1 MSDSTRYYFGVDS
14 GESWCNLPYKEALQL
29 KIDLAREVLA
39 NVLEVSPLKRDGEK
53 ANKILYKIKIIENDL
68 KECR

>member
-1 MSDSTRYYFGVDS
+1 MSESTRYYFGVDNS
-14 GESWCNLPYKEALQL
+14 ESWCNLPYKEALQL

-39 NVLEVSPLKRDGEK
+39 SVLEVSPLKRDVEK

-68 KECR
+68 KECK

>member
-14 GESWCNLPYKEALQL
+14 GELWCNLPYKGALQL
-29 KIDLAREVLA
+29 KIDLAREVLTE
-39 NVLEVSPLKRDGEK
+39 VLEVSPLKRDGEK
-53 ANKILYKIKIIENDL
+53 ANRILYKIKTIENDL